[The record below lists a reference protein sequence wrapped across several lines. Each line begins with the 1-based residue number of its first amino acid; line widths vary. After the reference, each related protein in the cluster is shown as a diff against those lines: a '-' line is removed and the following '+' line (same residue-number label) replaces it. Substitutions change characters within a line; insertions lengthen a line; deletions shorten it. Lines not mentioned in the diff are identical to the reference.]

1 MVPGRVQYQA
11 PWSLQLI
18 CLLALLAM
26 AKMAFAEDMPVS
38 LGPPMQFGIVRSNA
52 PSCEPICPEW
62 ISAEGTI
69 ETGTPVLFKRLLKT
83 LGGRKLPII
92 VNSPG
97 GSVDA
102 ALQLGRMIRKNG
114 FVVAVGKTEFTG
126 CPPGMDFCQPG
137 EGDTYFGI
145 ASDIGA
151 ICNSACPLVFAGGVR
166 RLAGGQAYVGVH
178 QITTT
183 YFPTRRQYRTTYQTV
198 RGRRYRVTTEYITQ
212 GDSYKV
218 YKMSKSLERRLA
230 AYLGEM
236 GVEKGVLLTMKN
248 TPASA
253 IHQLGLQDMLR
264 MKLVTS
270 GDYSGLLTLASICRT
285 NPMPGNC
292 REMKSPT
299 DKARQIANVAQTKP
313 LSKASEPPSNGPES
327 RLMLCTDTDGKS
339 TLIALDLGEACP
351 VSGGAKI
358 WPAWSWDTVGRPYS
372 ADVGP

>member
-1 MVPGRVQYQA
+1 
-11 PWSLQLI
+11 
-18 CLLALLAM
+18 
-26 AKMAFAEDMPVS
+26 MAFAEETPVS

-52 PSCEPICPEW
+52 PGCEPICPEW

-69 ETGTPVLFKRLLKT
+69 ETGTPALFKRLLKT

-102 ALQLGRMIRKNG
+102 ALQLGRMIRKNR
-114 FVVAVGKTEFTG
+114 FVIAVGKTEFTG

-137 EGDTYFGI
+137 EGAIYFGI
-145 ASDIGA
+145 ASDNGA
-151 ICNSACPLVFAGGVR
+151 ICNSACPLMFAGGTR

-198 RGRRYRVTTEYITQ
+198 RGRKYRVTTEYITQ
-212 GDSYKV
+212 GESYKV

-230 AYLGEM
+230 AYFSEM
-236 GVEKGVLLTMKN
+236 GVEKDVLLTMKN
-248 TPASA
+248 TPASS
-253 IHQLGLQDMLR
+253 IHQLELQDMLR

-270 GDYSGLLTLASICRT
+270 GDYSGQLTLGNICRAD
-285 NPMPGNC
+285 PMPENC
-292 REMKSPT
+292 REMTSPE

-313 LSKASEPPSNGPES
+313 LSSASELPSSGSES

-339 TLIALDLGEACP
+339 KLVMLAHGSACP
-351 VSGGAKI
+351 TPGGAEI
-358 WPAWSWDTVGRPYS
+358 WPAWGEGTVGRPYS
-372 ADVGP
+372 TDVRP